1 MINLLTIN
9 ICSNAKDI
17 LSLVGIIL
25 TVFKI
30 AIPIII
36 IAIGMVDLGKAA
48 LSSKPEEIK
57 KQATSLLWRF
67 VGGVFIFFLPS
78 LVMLLFKLIGPW
90 GPVEAQTDY
99 NICYSC
105 VVHPWRG
112 CGASQDKQDQGNYEN
127 A

>member
-1 MINLLTIN
+1 MGNLLAIN

-30 AIPIII
+30 GIPLII

-48 LSSKPEEIK
+48 LSSKPEDIK
-57 KQATSLLWRF
+57 KQAASLLWRF

-78 LVMLLFKLIGPW
+78 IVMLLFKLIGPW
-90 GPVEAQTDY
+90 GAVQGQTDY
-99 NICYSC
+99 KICYAC
-105 VVHPWRG
+105 VVHPWRD
-112 CGASQDKQDQGNYEN
+112 CNPSATTDDKGNYDN

>member
-9 ICSNAKDI
+9 FCSNAKDI

-90 GPVEAQTDY
+90 GGVKANTDY
-99 NICYSC
+99 DICYSC

-112 CGASQDKQDQGNYEN
+112 CDASQGTEDKGNYPN
-127 A
+127 D

>member
-9 ICSNAKDI
+9 FCSNAKDI

-30 AIPIII
+30 GIPIII

-90 GPVEAQTDY
+90 GGVKANTDY
-99 NICYSC
+99 DICYSC

-112 CGASQDKQDQGNYEN
+112 CDASQGTEDKGNYPN
-127 A
+127 D